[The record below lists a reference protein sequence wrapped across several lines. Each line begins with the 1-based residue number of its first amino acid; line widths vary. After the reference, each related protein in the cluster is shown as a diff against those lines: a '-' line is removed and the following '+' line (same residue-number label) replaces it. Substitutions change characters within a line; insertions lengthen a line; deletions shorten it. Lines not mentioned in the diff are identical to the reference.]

1 MSYEKVPDDMDF
13 STEFDT
19 YIIAYCP
26 DQCEWF
32 VTNHRF
38 FYYEYDMEFVTE
50 DEAVEYF
57 RNHPYEFYDI
67 ELRLSEYRPS
77 FAFGKVWLSTTDEV
91 FDVASVD
98 D

>member
-1 MSYEKVPDDMDF
+1 MAYEKVPDGMDF

-38 FYYEYDMEFVTE
+38 FYYEYDMEFAT
-50 DEAVEYF
+50 A
-57 RNHPYEFYDI
+57 
-67 ELRLSEYRPS
+67 
-77 FAFGKVWLSTTDEV
+77 
-91 FDVASVD
+91 
-98 D
+98 

>member
-1 MSYEKVPDDMDF
+1 MSYEKVPDGMSF

-32 VTNHRF
+32 VTNH
-38 FYYEYDMEFVTE
+38 
-50 DEAVEYF
+50 
-57 RNHPYEFYDI
+57 

-77 FAFGKVWLSTTDEV
+77 FASGKVSRYFRRQQTRFSMLRLSMIDETEV
-91 FDVASVD
+91 LYERK
-98 D
+98 